1 MSKQE
6 VIQKLEELENTKDY
20 HTLALKVNYIRFYVR
35 YGNLELKKNN
45 MGYIIYVNDN
55 DGMLLAS
62 IWEDDI
68 INIDFEVIIK

>member
-20 HTLALKVNYIRFYVR
+20 HTLALKVNYISFYVR